1 MRIIFSQIL
10 MNIPPF
16 PYSQFFVFIYDFTS
30 TLHTAYFEL
39 GVYTGVHLGF
49 SDGRGPNF
57 RKEANQY
64 KTKKKQI

>member
-1 MRIIFSQIL
+1 MIIIFSQIL

-30 TLHTAYFEL
+30 TLHTSFEL

-49 SDGRGPNF
+49 LVGRGPNF